1 MSGQQPESDAVN
13 PAAREIVALARVLVT
28 ELGRDMLRLGIAQAE
43 GGEAAGD
50 RYARDCL
57 EETWRSRMPTLVAVH
72 DKLAAALNA
81 ASPDAP
87 PLLSLTTEGPA

>member
-1 MSGQQPESDAVN
+1 MSEQPKIDGVD
-13 PAAREIVALARVLVT
+13 PAARELVAAARALVA
-28 ELGRDMLRLGIAQAE
+28 ELGQDMLRLGMAQAK

-50 RYARDCL
+50 YYARACV
-57 EETWRSRMPTLVAVH
+57 EETWHRRMPLLVAVH